1 MDCVECFR
9 YLRCYAC
16 EKMLKCQEVKR
27 MAKRKECFVCDM
39 DCDDMEEADL
49 TKLHDALAEMQR
61 ADK

>member
-27 MAKRKECFVCDM
+27 IAKRKECFVCDM
-39 DCDDMEEADL
+39 DCDDAEEGEADN
-49 TKLHDALAEMQR
+49 EI
-61 ADK
+61 